1 MNKKDLIKKVTEK
14 TGLTVRKT
22 DEVIDAVLESILE
35 ITKNWDL
42 LTLKWF
48 GRFKRKTRVIS
59 AKLPMLS
66 NVAIAKTSSNL
77 TFIGSNLLKIK
88 TY

>member
-35 ITKNWDL
+35 ITKN
-42 LTLKWF
+42 
-48 GRFKRKTRVIS
+48 
-59 AKLPMLS
+59 
-66 NVAIAKTSSNL
+66 
-77 TFIGSNLLKIK
+77 
-88 TY
+88 